1 MRARIVASGKVM
13 VVAMTLDRPART
25 KMAPDEEPD
34 DDEEL
39 GAGDGMEVL
48 NEVKV
53 ERRASS
59 GDDFSASNA
68 VNWMAP

>member
-1 MRARIVASGKVM
+1 M
-13 VVAMTLDRPART
+13 VVAMTLDRPAKT
-25 KMAPDEEPD
+25 KMAPEED

-39 GAGDGMEVL
+39 GVGEGTVVVL
-48 NEVKV
+48 NAEKV